1 MNSLIE
7 IDNKLKEM
15 YMRAKKDN
23 CVYCVYKGGYKN
35 LFDKYCKMATPME
48 YNVYRP
54 FYCAQHIMKAF
65 K

>member
-35 LFDKYCKMATPME
+35 LFDKYTYKSSESKSALT
-48 YNVYRP
+48 NLAIIVGSS
-54 FYCAQHIMKAF
+54 AIKSI
-65 K
+65 